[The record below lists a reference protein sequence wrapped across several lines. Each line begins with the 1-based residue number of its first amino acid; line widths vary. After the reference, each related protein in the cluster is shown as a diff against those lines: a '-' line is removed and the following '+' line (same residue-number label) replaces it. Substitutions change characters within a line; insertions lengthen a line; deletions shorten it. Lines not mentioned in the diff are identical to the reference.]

1 LASDSPLLEVEGLE
15 SGYGPLRILRGINLQ
30 AERGEVVGIFGRNG
44 AGKTTLLETIS
55 GLVRPTSGS
64 VLLNGRELRR
74 RQPYAIA
81 RGGIAL
87 VPQWCGLFPGLTI
100 ENNIRLGCRRSGKSR
115 VDIKQRVEETFD
127 RFPGLAARRNV
138 KAGALSGGEQRI
150 LAIAKALVRDP
161 IVLLLDEP
169 SIGLAPIIVDQIAE
183 VIQGLRGADRLVL
196 IAEQRVDWVLDMV
209 DRGLVIEGGA
219 VTNTLTLET
228 RSNWLESIGTL
239 LGLNLADS
247 PGIAGSDA
255 RTGLE

>member
-1 LASDSPLLEVEGLE
+1 MASDSPLLEVEGLE
-15 SGYGPLRILRGINLQ
+15 SGYGPLRILRGISLQ

-64 VLLNGRELRR
+64 VLLNDRELRR
-74 RQPYAIA
+74 RQPHAIA

-100 ENNIRLGCRRSGKSR
+100 ENNIRLGCRRSGKSHAE
-115 VDIKQRVEETFD
+115 IKQRVEATFD
-127 RFPGLAARRNV
+127 RFPALAARRSV
-138 KAGALSGGEQRI
+138 RAGALSGGEQRI

-169 SIGLAPIIVDQIAE
+169 SIGLAPIIVDQVAE

-219 VTNTLTLET
+219 VTNTLTPAT
-228 RSNWLESIGTL
+228 RSSWLESIGTL

-247 PGIAGSDA
+247 PGVAGSDA